1 MPNGGLYDA
10 HDEWGISPNHFEIV
24 PPSERVTNGRSLKQ
38 TRSMPFHATR
48 QAPDEFAP
56 AVPSSRPPPTSRHTR
71 KNSKVAQILCL
82 EGTLDK
88 ARDAVNVADSISIQ
102 GLMSPPILPM
112 EVDPFTGPP
121 LGATIVGNVGP
132 TIQMHP
138 PAPQHTFRPM
148 VSMPSLSA
156 PADHHATH
164 VHAPRA
170 HAPRS
175 TTNLRDTTARR
186 APRPL
191 HRAGYTSFGTLPSR
205 SLSNPPPALPSQ
217 PLQPSRIV
225 NIESK
230 TRYGLTS
237 AHTAHTGGTF
247 APLVRDTAVTLRGR
261 HHNMYDQT
269 STVVPTLR
277 KARSSVVLSN
287 KPPPPL
293 YAPKP
298 VKALAG
304 SSAETLH
311 NWVESS
317 SATPSHS
324 DNVRNR
330 VTGGSAHAVW
340 PPAPVLRP
348 QRIATPEQDA
358 YRSAAIEAGKTR
370 RKIKEEGALLES
382 VLNVGEHE
390 APRRGADSEPQ
401 RPQRSRHHRRAATEG
416 RVKRVV
422 EYHTLPDLGYD
433 LTDQKWKGGW

>member
-1 MPNGGLYDA
+1 MPNGGFHSDA

-24 PPSERVTNGRSLKQ
+24 PPNERVANGRSLKQ

-48 QAPDEFAP
+48 QAPHEFAP
-56 AVPSSRPPPTSRHTR
+56 AVPSSRPPPTSRHTGE
-71 KNSKVAQILCL
+71 NSKVAQILGKG
-82 EGTLDK
+82 GTPDK
-88 ARDAVNVADSISIQ
+88 ARDTVNVASPFSIQ

-132 TIQMHP
+132 TIQTTQP
-138 PAPQHTFRPM
+138 PAPQHNFRPM
-148 VSMPSLSA
+148 LSTQSLSA

-170 HAPRS
+170 PAPKS
-175 TTNLRDTTARR
+175 ATNLRDTTARR

-191 HRAGYTSFGTLPSR
+191 HRAGYQPFGTPPSR

-217 PLQPSRIV
+217 PLHPSRTV

-237 AHTAHTGGTF
+237 AHTAHPGGTF

-261 HHNMYDQT
+261 HHNMHDQT

-277 KARSSVVLSN
+277 KVRSSVALSN

-298 VKALAG
+298 VKALARP
-304 SSAETLH
+304 SAETLH
-311 NWVESS
+311 NLVESA
-317 SATPSHS
+317 SATLSHP
-324 DNVRNR
+324 DNVRTR
-330 VTGGSAHAVW
+330 ATGGSAHVVW
-340 PPAPVLRP
+340 PPAPVVRP

-358 YRSAAIEAGKTR
+358 NRSAANEAGNTR
-370 RKIKEEGALLES
+370 RKIKEERALLES
-382 VLNVGEHE
+382 VRNVSERE
-390 APRRGADSEPQ
+390 APRRERDSE
-401 RPQRSRHHRRAATEG
+401 PQRSRHHRRAATEG
-416 RVKRVV
+416 RRDNRV
-422 EYHTLPDLGYD
+422 EYRTLRELGYD
-433 LTDQKWKGGW
+433 LTDQKLVGGW